1 MPMRLALILILAAFA
16 LAAYAQDPDLP
27 DQADPDVAGA
37 AQASDA
43 GSPDPQPPE
52 EEPARAEPG
61 DEPGHGE
68 ITGATEQR
76 LIEAT
81 IGSSGSS
88 HEESRSESSSSSVS
102 FGADPAPAG
111 DSLPA
116 MPGSPGHFNV
126 AAVAGRWALQM
137 SGIECGVDLRDTK
150 WAGDVYAIQPSD
162 TCAPGVGPV
171 RSWQP
176 TPNGIGIRLNDG
188 TGRSI
193 GELWSY
199 GPKRWKGK
207 IGGEAAVLTR

>member
-1 MPMRLALILILAAFA
+1 M
-16 LAAYAQDPDLP
+16 P
-27 DQADPDVAGA
+27 DQAAPE
-37 AQASDA
+37 
-43 GSPDPQPPE
+43 PPPPE
-52 EEPARAEPG
+52 EDPARAEPG
-61 DEPGHGE
+61 EEPGHGE
-68 ITGATEQR
+68 ITGAAEQH
-76 LIEAT
+76 LIEST

-88 HEESRSESSSSSVS
+88 HEESRSESSSSSVT

-111 DSLPA
+111 DSMPA
-116 MPGSPGHFNV
+116 MAGSPGNFNV
-126 AAVAGRWALQM
+126 AAVAGRWTLQM

-150 WAGDVYAIQPSD
+150 WMGDVYSIYPSN

-176 TPNGIGIRLNDG
+176 TPNGIGIRLNDSM
-188 TGRSI
+188 GRSI